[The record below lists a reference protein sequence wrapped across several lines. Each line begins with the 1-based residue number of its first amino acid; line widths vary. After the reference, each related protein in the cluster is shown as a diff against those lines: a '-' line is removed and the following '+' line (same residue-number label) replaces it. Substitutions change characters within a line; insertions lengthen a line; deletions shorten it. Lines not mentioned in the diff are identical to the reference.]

1 MPEQVVGY
9 IWQYGYLAIFLFV
22 FLQETGAPNP
32 IPNEFL
38 LLFSGY
44 LIFSGTLN
52 ALGVI
57 LAAAAGDL
65 LAASVVYTVFYYFGR
80 VMSLSSR
87 QWLSGFVRS
96 LQKRVKKLAPERL
109 HAIILVRL
117 TPFVRG
123 YSAAA
128 CGLVRIHPRKYSL
141 AVIVSTFAWCIF
153 YVACGYLL
161 GPYWSYVDKHV
172 VSFKYILLAFLLL
185 FILQFLLRLF
195 LKKKQSDTFQ
205 ENCYCHDSQLNIQ
218 SNTSNKLK
226 L

>member
-1 MPEQVVGY
+1 MPEEVVGY
-9 IWQYGYLAIFLFV
+9 IWQYGYVAIFLFV

-52 ALGVI
+52 ALGVV
-57 LAAAAGDL
+57 LAAATGDL
-65 LAASVVYTVFYYFGR
+65 LAATVVYTVFYYFGR
-80 VMSLSSR
+80 VMRLSR
-87 QWLSGFVRS
+87 RRWLAGFVRS
-96 LQKRVKKLAPERL
+96 LHGRVRKLAPEKLRS
-109 HAIILVRL
+109 IILIRL

-128 CGLVRIHPRKYSL
+128 CGLARIQPRKYGL
-141 AVIVSTFAWCIF
+141 AVIVSTFIWSLF

-172 VSFKYILLAFLLL
+172 VSFKYLLSAFLLL
-185 FILQFLLRLF
+185 FILQALSLI
-195 LKKKQSDTFQ
+195 
-205 ENCYCHDSQLNIQ
+205 HI
-218 SNTSNKLK
+218 
-226 L
+226 

>member
-1 MPEQVVGY
+1 MPEEVVSY

-57 LAAAAGDL
+57 FAAATGDL
-65 LAASVVYTVFYYFGR
+65 LAASVVYTLFYYFGQMMIHSKTR
-80 VMSLSSR
+80 
-87 QWLSGFVRS
+87 WLSGFARS
-96 LQKRVKKLAPERL
+96 LQGRVKKLAPERL
-109 HAIILVRL
+109 NGIILVRL
-117 TPFVRG
+117 TPFIRG

-128 CGLVRIHPRKYSL
+128 CGLVRIQLRKYSL
-141 AVIVSTFAWCIF
+141 AVIVSTFIWCPA

-161 GPYWSYVDKHV
+161 GPYWAYVDENI
-172 VSFKYILLAFLLL
+172 VSFKYLLAAFLLL
-185 FILQFLLRLF
+185 FIIQALLRIF
-195 LKKKQSDTFQ
+195 LKKKQNKTSL
-205 ENCYCHDSQLNIQ
+205 ENCYCKDSELNIQ

>member
-1 MPEQVVGY
+1 MPEEAASF

-57 LAAAAGDL
+57 LAAASGDL
-65 LAASVVYTVFYYFGR
+65 LAASVVYGVFYYFGR
-80 VMSLSSR
+80 MMGVSR
-87 QWLSGFVRS
+87 KKWLSGFVRN
-96 LQKRVKKLAPERL
+96 LQARAKKLAPEKL
-109 HAIILVRL
+109 HNIILVRL

-128 CGLVRIHPRKYSL
+128 CGLARIQPYKYSL
-141 AVIVSTFAWCIF
+141 AVFVSTLAWSFF

-161 GPYWSYVDKHV
+161 GPYWAYVDKHLL
-172 VSFKYILLAFLLL
+172 SFKYLLSAFLLL
-185 FILQFLLRLF
+185 FILQALLRLF
-195 LKKKQSDTFQ
+195 LKKKQNETSLG
-205 ENCYCHDSQLNIQ
+205 NIYCQDNQINIE
-218 SNTSNKLK
+218 SNTCNKLK